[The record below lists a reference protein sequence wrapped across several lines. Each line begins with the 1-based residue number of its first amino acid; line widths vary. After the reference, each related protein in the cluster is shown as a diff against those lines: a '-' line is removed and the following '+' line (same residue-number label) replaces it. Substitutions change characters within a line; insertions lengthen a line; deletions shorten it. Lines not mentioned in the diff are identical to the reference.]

1 MLQTHPQSLYA
12 AFDVFPSRKGAGIH
26 IARFARALFDEMR
39 GGVLYTLGNS
49 ALPLYQRED
58 DVEIVRFYQP
68 LTNYLQRALAFSQRL
83 ARLIDECGE
92 TLRLCHFR
100 DPWSGTP
107 LLTRKHNYSTVYE
120 VNSFPSIELPATY
133 KNLKNSTLAKIAAQ
147 EQFCLEQSD
156 HIITPS
162 YSLREV
168 VLSRG
173 VSSQKVTVIPN
184 GADIPEPQPRPA
196 EAPTRYLIYVGALQP
211 WQGINTLLQ
220 AFVRLVD
227 LTDLRLVICS
237 SNYSRR
243 VKLYEKL
250 VTRLGIQER
259 VVWRFALESQELA
272 AWLSHATLSVAP
284 LTECARNIEQGC
296 APLKI
301 LESLAAGVPVV
312 ASDLPSV
319 REIMTDGEH
328 GRLVQADRP
337 GELARVIRVLLQYPE
352 RLREMGDNGQ
362 RHIAETFSWRCSTQ
376 RLTELY
382 RQCTT
387 TFCLRPSM
395 RNIMAMPLGE

>member
-1 MLQTHPQSLYA
+1 MLHTHPQSLYA

-26 IARFARALFDEMR
+26 IARFARALFDER
-39 GGVLYTLGNS
+39 HGGVLYTLGNS
-49 ALPLYQRED
+49 SLPLYQRED
-58 DVEIVRFYQP
+58 DVEIVRFHQP
-68 LTNYLQRALAFSQRL
+68 LTNYLQRALAFGQRL
-83 ARLIDECGE
+83 HRLVDTCEE

-107 LLTRKHNYSTVYE
+107 LLMRKRAYATVYE

-133 KNLKNSTLAKIAAQ
+133 KNLKSSTLAKIAAQ
-147 EQFCLEQSD
+147 EQLCLELAD

-162 YSLREV
+162 YSLRET
-168 VLSRG
+168 VLLRG
-173 VSSQKVTVIPN
+173 VLPEKVTVIPN
-184 GADIPEPQPRPA
+184 GADIPEPQPRP
-196 EAPTRYLIYVGALQP
+196 EDAPFRYLIYFGAMQP

-220 AFVRLVD
+220 AFARLAD

-237 SNYSRR
+237 SNFSKRI
-243 VKLYEKL
+243 KLYEKL
-250 VTRLGIQER
+250 ATRLGVHER
-259 VVWRFALESQELA
+259 IIWRFALGEQELT
-272 AWLSHATLSVAP
+272 AWLSHAEISVVP

-337 GELARVIRVLLQYPE
+337 GALARVVRVLLQYPE
-352 RLREMGDNGQ
+352 RLRELGDKGR
-362 RHIAETFSWRCSTQ
+362 RHIAENFSWQRSTQ
-376 RLTELY
+376 MLCDVYRRLL
-382 RQCTT
+382 
-387 TFCLRPSM
+387 F
-395 RNIMAMPLGE
+395 NAGERHHGDECYLSIAE